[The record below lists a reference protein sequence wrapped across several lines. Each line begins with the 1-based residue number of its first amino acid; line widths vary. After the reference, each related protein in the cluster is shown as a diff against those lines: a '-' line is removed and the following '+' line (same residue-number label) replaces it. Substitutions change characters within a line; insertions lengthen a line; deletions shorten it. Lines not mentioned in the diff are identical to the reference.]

1 MNNSLF
7 KDRDG
12 NLSSRII
19 FSLINMTLSWLIV
32 FICVFR
38 NMNIQ
43 SGVLTFLIAIT
54 TKTGIDGISQ
64 VYQNTR
70 DRKKEEEEE
79 IENESS
85 K

>member
-19 FSLINMTLSWLIV
+19 FSLVNMLLSWIVV

-64 VYQNTR
+64 VYQNTK
-70 DRKKEEEEE
+70 DKKEEA
-79 IENESS
+79 IDNES